1 MRLATSLVVTTALL
15 ASCGS
20 PHKGATADEQL
31 EELSAAQG
39 FGFRIPAFDVAA
51 GTEEQDCY
59 FVQVP
64 GTGVDPVWIDRI
76 KAGVNP
82 GSHHF
87 NVFRV
92 KTIVNLDGAPGDVV
106 KNGEC
111 FKSGNWADWP
121 LVVNTQNSDPG
132 NPYYELDAPAGV
144 AYKFLPGEKL
154 MLQTHY
160 VNATT
165 QTTPTRAKVDINFYK
180 SADAAPIE
188 MGTLFATQQ
197 SIRVC
202 QSNPTPTYFG
212 SCSFGATAG
221 VHIAAAN
228 AHFHSRGKQFD
239 IFTWDG
245 TSTTTP
251 PVADRFYQSTRWDDP
266 PMVTGLDVRPPAN
279 GGVWWTCSYQ
289 WQPPADG
296 CAALNAAD
304 PQQANDCCY
313 TFGPR
318 VEKNEHC
325 NIFVYYWPAQGA
337 GSLFC
342 N

>member
-1 MRLATSLVVTTALL
+1 MLFRS
-15 ASCGS
+15 
-20 PHKGATADEQL
+20 
-31 EELSAAQG
+31 
-39 FGFRIPAFDVAA
+39 RIPAFDIPS

-64 GTGVDPVWIDRI
+64 PGGADPVWIDRI
-76 KAGVNP
+76 RVGVNP

-92 KTIVNLDGAPGDVV
+92 KTILNLDGMPGDVV

-121 LVVNTQNSDPG
+121 LVVNTQLSNPSD
-132 NPYYELDAPAGV
+132 PYYEFDLPAGV
-144 AYKFLPGEKL
+144 DHKFMPGEKL

-165 QTTPTRAKVDINFYK
+165 QDTPTKGKVDINFYK

-188 MGTLFATQQ
+188 LGTLFATQQ

-202 QSNPTPTYFG
+202 QSNPAPTYFG
-212 SCSFGATAG
+212 TCSFGPG
-221 VHIAAAN
+221 SVHIAAAN

-251 PVADRFYQSTRWDDP
+251 PVTDRFYQSTSWNDP
-266 PMVTGLDVRPPAN
+266 PMVTGLDVQPPAN

-289 WQPPADG
+289 WSPPPDG
-296 CAALNAAD
+296 CDALNAAD
-304 PQQANDCCY
+304 PQHANDCCY
-313 TFGPR
+313 TFGPK
-318 VEKNEHC
+318 VERNEHC
-325 NIFVYYWPAQGA
+325 NIFVYYWPAQA
-337 GSLFC
+337 QGSIFC